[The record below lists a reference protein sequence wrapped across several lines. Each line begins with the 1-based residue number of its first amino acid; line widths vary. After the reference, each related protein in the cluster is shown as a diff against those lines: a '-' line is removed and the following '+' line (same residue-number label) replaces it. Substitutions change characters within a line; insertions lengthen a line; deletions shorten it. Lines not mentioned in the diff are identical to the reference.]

1 MTRCKSARAP
11 RTPRTPRAMSPR
23 RRISGIDEEERRVM
37 RNNEKNRR
45 PSTARLASAR
55 DPPRSAYSRNSS
67 SILNRPAFT
76 VYWEHLPVR
85 SKEIN
90 LVLKPWNKKTVMDA
104 SVCNYSLML
113 FGNNGKFVRRKWLKI
128 EYVFINFLFKIPLKV
143 LV

>member
-1 MTRCKSARAP
+1 MAITLVLHLRVDALLALALQPQLVLQFKDYYMNIHEWDEEEYERPMTRCKSARAP

-76 VYWEHLPVR
+76 VY
-85 SKEIN
+85 
-90 LVLKPWNKKTVMDA
+90 
-104 SVCNYSLML
+104 
-113 FGNNGKFVRRKWLKI
+113 
-128 EYVFINFLFKIPLKV
+128 
-143 LV
+143 